1 MRKFYRLD
9 HFDPEASLPLSVSRL
24 RRAGCVFAEEEARL
38 LAAAAATD
46 SELEALL
53 SRRAAGEPLE
63 YLLGWAQFGALRIR
77 VGPGVFI
84 PRRRTEF
91 LAAAVVQSLQSL
103 QGRRPRRNG
112 KLVAERGE
120 PAVLELCCGSG
131 AISAAVAAAVP
142 SAVLHAADL
151 LPAAVRCARSN
162 LGDRAVVYQ
171 GDLFAPLPRTLRGR
185 IDVVVANA
193 PYVPTED
200 LELMPRDARE
210 HEPAEAFDGGAQGI
224 SVLGRIA
231 VEAPE
236 WLRSGGRLFVECST
250 SQTPALSAVFAAA
263 GLRPTVLRDE
273 EAGATVMAG
282 LWCPADGS

>member
-1 MRKFYRLD
+1 MRKFNRLD

-24 RRAGCVFAEEEARL
+24 RTAGCVFAEEEAQL

-46 SELEALL
+46 SELDALL

-112 KLVAERGE
+112 KPEADSGE
-120 PAVLELCCGSG
+120 PVVLELCCGSG

-151 LPAAVRCARSN
+151 LPAAVCCARSN

-210 HEPAEAFDGGAQGI
+210 HEPAEAFDGGARGI

-236 WLRSGGRLFVECST
+236 WLRRGGRLFVECST

-282 LWCPADGS
+282 LWSPADGS